1 MQDPDRLQVE
11 IVGAQFG
18 FRHAEFVEDVDE
30 PSDARPERSAQP
42 QPHGVGD
49 LCSQVVDGL
58 AQQRQRAVEECGM
71 FDPVVG
77 EGLKAA
83 AEPLVG
89 VARLLVDGVEQGV
102 DLCQIARGRQCEQL
116 LLGGEVP
123 VDEGLVDADPAG
135 DVVDAGVLCSTLVE

>member
-1 MQDPDRLQVE
+1 
-11 IVGAQFG
+11 
-18 FRHAEFVEDVDE
+18 
-30 PSDARPERSAQP
+30 
-42 QPHGVGD
+42 
-49 LCSQVVDGL
+49 
-58 AQQRQRAVEECGM
+58 M

-123 VDEGLVDADPAG
+123 VDQGLVDADPAG
-135 DVVDAGVLCSTLVE
+135 DVVDAGVLCFHARRIARGSRRRSCARARGV